1 MHLKSKETINRP
13 LDEVYKL
20 VRDDLVKL
28 VPYLPNVEKI
38 EVKNK
43 KAGKD
48 DTLKVTNYW
57 YAKAEIPT
65 LIKKFIKPEFLSWKD
80 KAVWKNDTYE
90 VHYELIS
97 FFANDL
103 FEAKGV
109 NSFVA
114 KGDGKTEFILNCEV
128 NIYPEKVPGVPR
140 FLAKKVSPLINALVE
155 KILGP
160 NLTAMGKGINQYFK
174 DN

>member
-1 MHLKSKETINRP
+1 MHLKSRETINRP

-20 VRDDLVKL
+20 VRDDLEKL

-43 KAGKD
+43 KKEKD
-48 DTLKVTNYW
+48 NSLKITNYW
-57 YAKAEIPT
+57 YAKAEIP
-65 LIKKFIKPEFLSWKD
+65 LLVKKFIKPEFLSWKD
-80 KAVWKNDTYE
+80 KAVWKDGTYTVE
-90 VHYELIS
+90 YELES

-109 NSFVA
+109 NSFTA
-114 KGDGKTEFILNCEV
+114 KGENKTEFILNCEV
-128 NIYPEKVPGVPR
+128 KIYPEKVPGVPR
-140 FLAKKVSPLINALVE
+140 FLAKKISPVINALVE

>member
-1 MHLKSKETINRP
+1 MHLKTKETINRP

-20 VRDDLVKL
+20 VRNDLVKL

-38 EVKNK
+38 EVKDK
-43 KAGKD
+43 KNGKKS
-48 DTLKVTNYW
+48 LKVTNYW
-57 YAKAEIPT
+57 YARAEIPT

-80 KAVWKNDTYE
+80 KAVWKDDEYL
-90 VHYELIS
+90 VQYELES

-114 KGDGKTEFILNCEV
+114 IGEGKTEFILDCEI

-140 FLAKKVSPLINALVE
+140 FLAKKASPMINALVE